1 MAMADQTCGI
11 CLDTI
16 PARLVL
22 KTLCCQQFLCH
33 HCTAADRAYKNV
45 PSCPFCRHANYEVCP
60 LPSEDAHLVA
70 APALCMTPHTLEGTW
85 DVRVTESCKV
95 GTCKYT
101 ATLKIQ
107 GRSGRY
113 EAADSDSHYGNAAWN
128 ELTFGHT
135 TSGKSFVAKQRMARA
150 PSWVGDGASI
160 CGPAGLQGR
169 LSGPNSAK
177 FTSSMTLQDP
187 RDEELEMEIV
197 QECEMF
203 RRRETVSI

>member
-11 CLDTI
+11 CLDTT
-16 PARLVL
+16 PTRLVL
-22 KTLCCQQFLCH
+22 KTLCCQQCLCH
-33 HCTAADRAYKNV
+33 HCNAADRAYKSV
-45 PSCPFCRHANYEVCP
+45 SSCPFCRHANYEVCP
-60 LPSEDAHLVA
+60 SPSDGAHLEA
-70 APALCMTPHTLEGTW
+70 APAVCLMPHTLEGIW

-95 GTCKYT
+95 GTCKYS

-107 GRSGRY
+107 GRSGCY
-113 EAADSDSHYGNAAWN
+113 EATESDSHYRNAAWN

-177 FTSSMTLQDP
+177 FTSSMTLQD
-187 RDEELEMEIV
+187 RESNELEIV
-197 QECEMF
+197 QECEMV
-203 RRRETVSI
+203 RRSLRQTTTI